1 MPGGDDID
9 IIYILFQDATAKI
22 KMGLKMKTEEAAD
35 YFGSRKKLADALGI
49 WPHGTYK
56 WGEFPPK
63 MRQYQIQ
70 VLSKGELMAEGETPA
85 SPPLPPLIGSIAKT
99 VREEE
104 E

>member
-1 MPGGDDID
+1 
-9 IIYILFQDATAKI
+9 
-22 KMGLKMKTEEAAD
+22 MGLKMKTEEAAD
-35 YFGSRKKLADALGI
+35 YFGGRKKLADALGI

-70 VLSKGELMAEGETPA
+70 VLSKGELMAEGETPPL
-85 SPPLPPLIGSIAKT
+85 PPLPPLVGAIAKT

>member
-1 MPGGDDID
+1 
-9 IIYILFQDATAKI
+9 
-22 KMGLKMKTEEAAD
+22 MKTEEAAD

-49 WPHGTYK
+49 WPHGTYR
-56 WGEFPPK
+56 WGLFPPK

-70 VLSKGELMAEGETPA
+70 VLSNGKLMAEGETPA

-104 E
+104 EE

>member
-1 MPGGDDID
+1 MI
-9 IIYILFQDATAKI
+9 QAATAKI

-35 YFGSRKKLADALGI
+35 YFGGRKKLADALGI
-49 WPHGTYK
+49 WPHSTYR

-70 VLSKGELMAEGETPA
+70 VLSKGKLMAEGETPPL
-85 SPPLPPLIGSIAKT
+85 PPLPPLAGAIAKT

-104 E
+104 K